1 MQRRSYFM
9 PAATVGVLVALLA
22 ALAIGTFSAL
32 AQIGFWAVTFF
43 NSTDLSGAQVATTT
57 IQGTTL
63 NLDYGTNAPVGGV
76 NPDGWSARFIQQIF
90 FNQGTYEFVVAS
102 DDGVRVFINNQLV
115 LDRFVGRVLTTDRFQ
130 QSFAAGSYT
139 IVIEY
144 FDAIDLA
151 ILQFQFFQVS
161 SGGTPGVGFATV
173 TPFGT
178 PAPTAGP
185 SPTPPP
191 PTRTP
196 LPAIPPGALTGTV
209 VRAQVLLVR
218 NAPFLGAP
226 VVGRVLRGQTYQ
238 VVGRDQDARWF
249 LIQLSEGQGWVWG
262 FYLNVNGNEFNAPVA
277 SPYVTAGDPA
287 SLTGVV
293 AQTNA
298 VMRLRAAPL
307 VGSEQIG
314 RVPWGDIVPVIG
326 RSADGGW
333 VQVVF
338 RGTVGWLAVN
348 FITFVEGDV
357 NTVPVTG

>member
-1 MQRRSYFM
+1 MQRRTFLM
-9 PAATVGVLVALLA
+9 PALTLSVLTALTA
-22 ALAIGTFSAL
+22 ALALGTFSAG
-32 AQIGFWAVTFF
+32 AQIGFWAVAFF
-43 NSTDLSGAQVATTT
+43 NSTNLSGPQVSVTT

-63 NLDYGTNAPVGGV
+63 NLDYGTNAPAAGV
-76 NPDGWSARFIQQIF
+76 NADGWSARFIQQIF

-115 LDRFVGRVLTTDRFQ
+115 LDRFVPRTLTTDRFQ
-130 QSFAAGSYT
+130 QSFAAGTYT
-139 IVIEY
+139 VVIEY
-144 FDAIDLA
+144 FDAVDLA

-161 SGGTPGVGFATV
+161 GALTPGVGFATV

-178 PAPTAGP
+178 PPPTPGP
-185 SPTPPP
+185 TPTPPP

-196 LPAIPPGALTGTV
+196 LPPIPPGALTGTV

-218 NAPFLGAP
+218 QAPFLGAP

-238 VVGRDQDARWF
+238 VVGRDRDARWF

-262 FYLNVNGNEFNAPVA
+262 FYLNVNGNEFNAPVV
-277 SPYVTAGDPA
+277 SPYITAGNPA
-287 SLTGVV
+287 ALTGVV
-293 AQTNA
+293 AQTKA

-333 VQVVF
+333 AQVVF
-338 RGTVGWLAVN
+338 RGTVGWLAVD
-348 FITFVEGDV
+348 FITFVEGDF
-357 NTVPVTG
+357 NSLPVTG